1 LASEQGVRAASTVA
15 LVRVEGGG
23 DSGAGEILMLHRPE
37 SMRAFGGFHVF
48 PGGALDSQDCDPAA
62 FAVSALSEQEAAA
75 RLGEAAGDHPALGFF
90 VCALRELF
98 EEVGVLLARDSAGPV
113 TLDGA
118 ALRRARRELAGGK
131 SFPEVVDR
139 LGLQLATDLLRF
151 HTRWIAPA
159 ILPVRFDVR
168 VFVATASGDPHPDP
182 GEVQRLDW
190 YTPSA
195 AMALS
200 EAGAIMLAPPTVATL
215 SSLARYAGAAEM
227 ISGELASSGPP
238 EIERLSPLVARIV
251 APNAS
256 LMTGPGTN
264 TYLVGSP
271 SSGEMIVIDPG
282 SMEKSHLDA
291 IAAAG
296 VIATIVITHG
306 HPDHF
311 GGVIELA
318 ETTKSQIV
326 MSGASGRAS
335 FFGDLVRTVGDGD
348 TVASKEVELKVIA
361 TPGHASDHICLWLE
375 EERALF
381 SGDLVLGEGTTVISP
396 PDGNLTDYLA
406 SLERVKALAPNRI
419 YPGHFPPRDD
429 PGEWIDYYINH
440 RREREAQIL
449 AALEGGAATV
459 GEIVS
464 GVYASYPE
472 ALHPIAERT
481 VLAHLMKLGDEGR
494 VESAGDRYRVIER

>member
-1 LASEQGVRAASTVA
+1 
-15 LVRVEGGG
+15 
-23 DSGAGEILMLHRPE
+23 MLRRPA

-48 PGGALDSQDCDPAA
+48 PGGALDPGDYGPAA
-62 FAVSALSEQEAAA
+62 FAVSALSEEEAAA
-75 RLGEAAGDHPALGFF
+75 RLGDAAGDHPALGFF

-118 ALRRARRELAGGK
+118 ALRRARQELADGK
-131 SFPEVVDR
+131 SFAEVVDG
-139 LGLQLATDLLRF
+139 LGLRLATDLLRF
-151 HTRWIAPA
+151 HTRWTAPA

-168 VFVATASGDPHPDP
+168 VFVAEASGELDPDH
-182 GEVQRLDW
+182 GEVEQLDW
-190 YTPSA
+190 YTPSS

-227 ISGELASSGPP
+227 ISGELATSGPP

-256 LMTGPGTN
+256 FMTGPGTN

-271 SSGEMIVIDPG
+271 ASGEMIVIDPG
-282 SMEKSHLDA
+282 SMEKEHLDA

-296 VIATIVITHG
+296 EVKTIVITHG

-335 FFGDLVRTVGDGD
+335 FFGDLVRTVEDGD
-348 TVASKEVELKVIA
+348 VVASKEVELKVIA

-396 PDGNLTDYLA
+396 PDGDLTDYLA
-406 SLERVKALAPNRI
+406 SLERVKGLNPRRL

-429 PGEWIDYYINH
+429 AVEWIDYYVNH
-440 RREREAQIL
+440 RHQRETQIL
-449 AALEGGAATV
+449 DALKRGATTV
-459 GEIVS
+459 SEIVS
-464 GVYASYPE
+464 EVYASYPE

-481 VLAHLMKLGDEGR
+481 VLAHLMKLEHENRVASGGDQ
-494 VESAGDRYRVIER
+494 YRVIEK